1 MWVATIELP
10 STASHPLYA
19 RLNQLFAWWGC
30 APPSNECEPKRMT
43 LLVAASALA
52 QGDHAMRAKRVENC
66 LNRIEF
72 PARNAA
78 QLEPLTSLRA
88 D

>member
-1 MWVATIELP
+1 
-10 STASHPLYA
+10 
-19 RLNQLFAWWGC
+19 
-30 APPSNECEPKRMT
+30 MT